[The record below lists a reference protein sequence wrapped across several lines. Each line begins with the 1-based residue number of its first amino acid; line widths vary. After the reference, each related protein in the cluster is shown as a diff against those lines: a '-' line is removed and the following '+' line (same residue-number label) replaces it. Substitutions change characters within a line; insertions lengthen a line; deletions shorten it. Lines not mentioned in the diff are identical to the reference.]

1 MVEKVWEKMA
11 QQEAMGLTE
20 FFENFSTEEACR
32 EYLYLKRWT
41 DGFVCPKCGVKDEPF
56 QITSR
61 HKYQCKHCNHQ
72 TSVTAGTV
80 MDKSRTPLTKWFLA
94 IYLMSA
100 DKRGCSA
107 LRLKKELKI
116 AYDTAWTMSHKIR
129 KAMKKRDE
137 GYQLS
142 GYVEMDEGFFGSP
155 SEGEGKRGR
164 GTDKA
169 PVVIGLSLDEAGH
182 PEFVKAKVLETV
194 DGESIVDFAH
204 AAVEEGSSI
213 ASDGLSI
220 YRKLAEKGYIHLPE
234 NFNPIETPEHLKW
247 LHIVISNLKSFL
259 NGTYHGV
266 AKIHLQ
272 TFLDEFCYRF
282 NRRFWPSQLFA
293 RTLLACSSAPPFTRY
308 DLIG

>member
-1 MVEKVWEKMA
+1 MA
-11 QQEAMGLTE
+11 QQETMSLTE
-20 FFENFSTEEACR
+20 FFEKFDTEETCR
-32 EYLYLKRWT
+32 QYLYAKRWP
-41 DGFVCPKCGVKDEPF
+41 DGFVCPKCGAGGEPF
-56 QITSR
+56 QIVSR
-61 HKYQCKHCNHQ
+61 HIYQCKHCNHQ

-80 MDKSRTPLTKWFLA
+80 MDKSQTPLRKWFLA
-94 IYLMSA
+94 IYLMST

-107 LRLKKELKI
+107 LKLKRELKI

-129 KAMKKRDE
+129 NAMKQRDE

-169 PVVIGLSLDEAGH
+169 PVVIGLSLDEEGN
-182 PEFVKAKVLETV
+182 PEYVKARVLETV
-194 DGESIVDFAH
+194 NSESVVEFAQT
-204 AAVEEGSSI
+204 AVEEGSSI
-213 ASDGLSI
+213 ASDGLAV
-220 YRKLAEKGYIHLPE
+220 YKKLAEAGYIHLPE
-234 NFNPIETPEHLKW
+234 NFNAVENPEHLKW
-247 LHIVISNLKSFL
+247 LHIVIGNLKAFI

-266 AKIHLQ
+266 AKLHMQ
-272 TFLDEFCYRF
+272 AFLDEFSYRF

-293 RTLLACSSAPPFTRY
+293 RTLVACASASPFTRY

>member
-1 MVEKVWEKMA
+1 MA
-11 QQEAMGLTE
+11 QQEGMNLTE
-20 FFENFSTEEACR
+20 FFERFSEEDACR
-32 EYLYLKRWT
+32 KYLYAKRWPL
-41 DGFVCPKCGVKDEPF
+41 GFVCPKCGVIDEPF
-56 QITSR
+56 QIVSR
-61 HKYQCKHCNHQ
+61 QKYQCKHCNHQ
-72 TSVTAGTV
+72 TSVTAGTI

-107 LRLKKELKI
+107 LRLKRELKV

-129 KAMKKRDE
+129 NAMKKRDE
-137 GYQLS
+137 DYQLS

-169 PVVIGLSLDEAGH
+169 PVVIGLSLDEKGY
-182 PEFVKAKVLETV
+182 PEFVKAKVLETTV
-194 DGESIVDFAH
+194 DGKAIADFTH
-204 AAVEEGSSI
+204 TAVEEGSSI

-234 NFNPIETPEHLKW
+234 NFNPLENPDHLKW
-247 LHIVISNLKSFL
+247 IHVVISNLKAFL

-266 AKIHLQ
+266 AKTHLQ
-272 TFLDEFCYRF
+272 AFLDEFCYRF

-293 RTLLACSSAPPFTRY
+293 RTLLACSSASPFTRY

>member
-1 MVEKVWEKMA
+1 MA

-20 FFENFSTEEACR
+20 FFERFATEESCR
-32 EYLYLKRWT
+32 EYLYTKRWAS
-41 DGFVCPKCGVKDEPF
+41 GFVCPKCGVKDDPF

-61 HKYQCKHCNHQ
+61 RKYQCKHCNHQ
-72 TSVTAGTV
+72 TSVTAGTI
-80 MDKSRTPLTKWFLA
+80 MDKSRTPLKKWFLA
-94 IYLMSA
+94 IYLMSS

-107 LRLKKELKI
+107 LRLKRELKI

-129 KAMKKRDE
+129 NAMKKRDD

-169 PVVIGLSLDEAGH
+169 PVVIGLSLDEEGH
-182 PEFVKAKVLETV
+182 PRFIKAKVLEAV
-194 DGESIVDFAH
+194 NGESIVDFAY

-213 ASDGLSI
+213 SSDGLRI
-220 YRKLAEKGYIHLPE
+220 YRLLAERGYIHLPE
-234 NFNPIETPEHLKW
+234 NFNAVENPEHLKW

-266 AKIHLQ
+266 AKVHLQ

-282 NRRFWPSQLFA
+282 NRRFWPNQLFA
-293 RTLLACSSAPPFTRY
+293 RTLVACSAAPPFTRY
-308 DLIG
+308 ALIG

>member
-1 MVEKVWEKMA
+1 
-11 QQEAMGLTE
+11 
-20 FFENFSTEEACR
+20 
-32 EYLYLKRWT
+32 
-41 DGFVCPKCGVKDEPF
+41 
-56 QITSR
+56 
-61 HKYQCKHCNHQ
+61 
-72 TSVTAGTV
+72 

-116 AYDTAWTMSHKIR
+116 AYDTAWTISHKIR
-129 KAMKKRDE
+129 NAMKMRDE
-137 GYQLS
+137 SYQLS
-142 GYVEMDEGFFGSP
+142 GYVEMDESFFGSP
-155 SEGEGKRGR
+155 SESEGKRGR

-169 PVVIGLSLDEAGH
+169 PVVIGLSLDKKGH

-194 DGESIVDFAH
+194 DSGSIVDFAH
-204 AAVEEGSSI
+204 AAVEESSSV

-234 NFNPIETPEHLKW
+234 NFNAVENPEHLKW
-247 LHIVISNLKSFL
+247 LHIVISNLKSFI

-282 NRRFWPSQLFA
+282 NRRFWPYQLFA
-293 RTLLACSSAPPFTRY
+293 RTLVACAFAQPFTRY

>member
-1 MVEKVWEKMA
+1 
-11 QQEAMGLTE
+11 
-20 FFENFSTEEACR
+20 
-32 EYLYLKRWT
+32 
-41 DGFVCPKCGVKDEPF
+41 
-56 QITSR
+56 
-61 HKYQCKHCNHQ
+61 
-72 TSVTAGTV
+72 

-129 KAMKKRDE
+129 NAMKKRDE

-182 PEFVKAKVLETV
+182 PEFVKAKVLGTV
-194 DGESIVDFAH
+194 DSEAIVDFAH
-204 AAVEEGSSI
+204 TAVEEGSSI

-220 YRKLAEKGYIHLPE
+220 YKKLAEKGYIHLPE
-234 NFNPIETPEHLKW
+234 NFNAIENPDHLKW
-247 LHIVISNLKSFL
+247 MHIGIM
-259 NGTYHGV
+259 
-266 AKIHLQ
+266 IH
-272 TFLDEFCYRF
+272 
-282 NRRFWPSQLFA
+282 QL
-293 RTLLACSSAPPFTRY
+293 RCILM
-308 DLIG
+308 

>member
-1 MVEKVWEKMA
+1 MA
-11 QQEAMGLTE
+11 QQETMGLTE
-20 FFENFSTEEACR
+20 FFERFGEEEACR
-32 EYLYLKRWT
+32 EYLYTKRWPE
-41 DGFVCPKCGVKDEPF
+41 GFVCPKCGVKDEPF
-56 QITSR
+56 QIISR

-80 MDKSRTPLTKWFLA
+80 MDKSRTPLPKWFLA
-94 IYLMSA
+94 IYLMST

-107 LRLKKELKI
+107 LRLKRELKI

-129 KAMKKRDE
+129 NAMKKRDE
-137 GYQLS
+137 GYRLS

-169 PVVIGLSLDEAGH
+169 PVVIGLSLDGNGH

-194 DGESIVDFAH
+194 DGKSVSDFAQMV
-204 AAVEEGSSI
+204 VEEGSAI

-234 NFNPIETPEHLKW
+234 NFDALNNPEHLKW

-266 AKIHLQ
+266 ANIHLQ
-272 TFLDEFCYRF
+272 SFLDEFCYRF

-293 RTLLACSSAPPFTRY
+293 RTLVACSSAAPFTRY